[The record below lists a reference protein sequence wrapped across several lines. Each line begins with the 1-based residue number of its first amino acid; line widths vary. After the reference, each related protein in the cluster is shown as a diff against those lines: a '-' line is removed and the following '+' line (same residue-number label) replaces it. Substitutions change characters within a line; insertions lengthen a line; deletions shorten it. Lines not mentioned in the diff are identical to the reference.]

1 MTAIAAPTNP
11 IERSFELAAARCDD
25 LTPLVYGRLHAERP
39 ETLTMF
45 RTEGRE
51 LVKGSMLAMAIE
63 AMLDFAGPRH
73 GKFRMIEC
81 EVVSHDEYGT
91 PRELFVVFFDVV
103 ARTLQDV
110 LGTDWTAE
118 MDAAW
123 KTLTQLR
130 TTKAFVEGYVFA
142 DAVAACERAQ
152 STTPFKWN
160 GGKMTA
166 VIGLNSVKLNKD
178 TVIASYTL
186 YADGVYCDYDPI
198 KKKADIGSNFLERE
212 TF

>member
-1 MTAIAAPTNP
+1 MTFQRIAIGL
-11 IERSFELAAARCDD
+11 IVLLAAGLA
-25 LTPLVYGRLHAERP
+25 
-39 ETLTMF
+39 
-45 RTEGRE
+45 
-51 LVKGSMLAMAIE
+51 GSFWMN
-63 AMLDFAGPRH
+63 
-73 GKFRMIEC
+73 
-81 EVVSHDEYGT
+81 
-91 PRELFVVFFDVV
+91 
-103 ARTLQDV
+103 
-110 LGTDWTAE
+110 
-118 MDAAW
+118 W

-142 DAVAACERAQ
+142 DAVAACEKAQ